1 MFPWGCVVAC
11 TIMANKR
18 RRERE
23 REEQE
28 EKERQRILLEK
39 ERRVRPFKPL
49 EGKQVEIY
57 PIYVYKMVK
66 DYKIEDNG
74 QINLL
79 ELVYKPKEIIARYEL
94 NDGKDTKI
102 IQKNF

>member
-1 MFPWGCVVAC
+1 MFSWSCIIAS
-11 TIMANKR
+11 TIITNKR
-18 RRERE
+18 RIER
-23 REEQE
+23 E

-39 ERRVRPFKPL
+39 ESKEKPFRPL
-49 EGKQVEIY
+49 EGKQLEIY

-94 NDGKDTKI
+94 NDGKDIKI
-102 IQKNF
+102 IQENF